1 MIRCDLIGLSR
12 GAAQLVLHF
21 SVSINIQVD
30 KNRSDNAT
38 LGSFYHANLPILQMA
53 KSKFSLQRVC
63 VCFVCV
69 CVCVCVCVSGP
80 HIKLFIAYEVYYCSK
95 VWVQIFLERNLYFY
109 LFNKDTLN

>member
-38 LGSFYHANLPILQMA
+38 LGSLYHANLPILQMA

-63 VCFVCV
+63 VCVLCV
-69 CVCVCVCVSGP
+69 CVLVD
-80 HIKLFIAYEVYYCSK
+80 HISNCLLLMKYTTVQKFGFRFSWKEIYIFIYSA
-95 VWVQIFLERNLYFY
+95 R
-109 LFNKDTLN
+109 TH